1 MSLQLSQQV
10 SRAAA
15 AGELIRRRGARKHL
29 LDFTRYT
36 MPEFQVSWHHKI
48 VADYLT
54 RFAYGDIK
62 RLMLFMP
69 PRHTKSEFVSR
80 RLPAF
85 IYGINP
91 DARII
96 AASYSADLAQR
107 MNRDVQRVI
116 DSPEYGRLFPNTGLF
131 GKNIRTI
138 ADGSYLRNSDIFEI
152 VGGSGIYRGAGIGG
166 GITGM
171 GFDFGIID
179 DPIKSR
185 AEANSLTYREHAW
198 EWLRGV
204 FYTRQQK
211 GAGILLTVTRWHED
225 DMPGRLMALADSDP
239 NADQWVILR
248 FPAIADDDLHP
259 DDPRRP
265 GEPLW
270 PGMYDLEQLTA
281 IHATIGEFEWNAQY
295 QQRPKAPEGNRFKR
309 AWFPIVDVVPSECKR
324 IRYWDKAGSEGEG
337 AYTAGVLLARHDASG
352 KVYVEHV
359 VRGQWSAYERESVI
373 RQTAESDKARYGLI
387 TNWVE
392 QEPGSGGKESA
403 EATIR
408 NLAGFIVKADRP
420 VGDKDT
426 RLEPFAVQAEAG
438 NVALVRGIWNMG
450 YIEEIVS
457 IPSGKYRDQ
466 SDATAGAFNK
476 LFSEPEPLRPGSI
489 PGLGAYRG

>member
-1 MSLQLSQQV
+1 MNSQLSQQV
-10 SRAAA
+10 SRATAA
-15 AGELIRRRGARKHL
+15 NELLRRREARRDL
-29 LDFTRYT
+29 LAFTRYT
-36 MPEFQVSWHHKI
+36 MPDFQVSWHHQI
-48 VADYLT
+48 VADHLT
-54 RFAYGDIK
+54 RFARGEIK

-69 PRHTKSEFVSR
+69 PRHTKSELVSR

-91 DARII
+91 NARII

-107 MNRDVQRVI
+107 MNRDVQRII
-116 DSPEYGRLFPNTGLF
+116 DTPEYGRLFPDTRLF
-131 GKNIRTI
+131 GKNIRTV

-152 VGGSGIYRGAGIGG
+152 VGRDGVYRGAGIGG

-171 GFDFGIID
+171 GFDYGIID

-185 AEANSLTYREHAW
+185 AEANSVTYRDHSW

-225 DMPGRLMALADSDP
+225 DLPGRLLALADSNP

-248 FPAIADDDLHP
+248 FPAIADGELHP
-259 DDPRRP
+259 GDPRSP

-270 PGMYDLEQLTA
+270 PGMYNLEQLNA
-281 IHATIGEFEWNAQY
+281 IRATIGEFEWNAQY
-295 QQRPKAPEGNRFKR
+295 QQTPKAPEGNRFKR
-309 AWFPIVDVVPSECKR
+309 AWFPIVDVLPTDVSR
-324 IRYWDKAGSEGEG
+324 VRYWDKAATQDDG
-337 AYTAGVLLARHDASG
+337 AYSAGVLLAYHEPSG

-359 VRGQWSAYERESVI
+359 VRGQWSWYEREQI
-373 RQTAESDKARYGLI
+373 MKQTAEADRAQYGLI
-387 TNWVE
+387 PNWIE

-408 NLAGFIVKADRP
+408 NLAGFIIQADRP
-420 VGDKDT
+420 TGAKDT

-438 NVALVRGIWNMG
+438 NVALLRGVWNMG
-450 YIEEIVS
+450 WIEEIVS

-466 SDATAGAFNK
+466 SDASAGAFNK
-476 LFSEPEPLRPGSI
+476 LCGRNISTEVRTLEW
-489 PGLGAYRG
+489 